1 MTTPMMMMWKSQP
14 LCTRTPRRH
23 RIFRKGDSTM
33 WVDDDFYAHA
43 NKDGRTEERAG
54 LCVSIPLQQ
63 RILRRDRNPPPRPVF
78 TLWRQMN
85 YIRLGLRSP
94 PNEIIKFVNTFWVEN
109 WCDLSCA
116 IMGYRNVQEYFL
128 LLLGSILWG
137 TLCECEL
144 NCIYHNGPIP
154 DEVRL
159 FRVKKGRFAVEDCN
173 GTLP

>member
-1 MTTPMMMMWKSQP
+1 MMMMWKSQP

-128 LLLGSILWG
+128 LLLGSILRG